1 LSNQSCHNNASVN
14 SKKHNNL
21 YDPMKADLFS
31 SATTLFLM
39 VMRSPPFRRAHLKDP
54 YFKRLCSVDRKSFWN
69 IFKSIS
75 SSADFRDLFESLTR
89 REPDER
95 PGLLH
100 ILKHPWLST
109 DDRLSL
115 EHLEAE
121 ILSRYS
127 IIEKAINS
135 KQKEKVDNSSS
146 YEESSS
152 SIEMII
158 KDHEDFEIL
167 RI

>member
-1 LSNQSCHNNASVN
+1 
-14 SKKHNNL
+14 
-21 YDPMKADLFS
+21 
-31 SATTLFLM
+31 
-39 VMRSPPFRRAHLKDP
+39 LKDP
-54 YFKRLCSVDRKSFWN
+54 YFKRLCSVDRKPFWN

-109 DDRLSL
+109 EDGLSQEQL
-115 EHLEAE
+115 QGE
-121 ILSRYS
+121 IISRYS

-135 KQKEKVDNSSS
+135 KQKEKVEKSSS
-146 YEESSS
+146 YEDSSS
-152 SIEMII
+152 SIDMII

-167 RI
+167 RISAADEIS